1 MTFKYSVTAYVEE
14 DAAYEAGEIG
24 HLIFLDIGV
33 IFADGEDGHN
43 ESCRD
48 EGKEGDCAYEEGE
61 NDVELAEPEDLKEDE
76 AEDDVFEGDHDVV

>member
-33 IFADGEDGHN
+33 IFADGEDGHDK
-43 ESCRD
+43 SGGY
-48 EGKEGDCAYEEGE
+48 EGKESDCTDEEGE
-61 NDVELAEPEDLKEDE
+61 NNVELAEPEDLKEDE